1 MQWHQLD
8 CIQTVCTSL
17 QTDNHTNTSS
27 LNFYRPDAQPPDTQ
41 PIASNHSVQQVHNKP
56 NAYDKSTASC
66 TTNRTNPT
74 RAQTPLVRF
83 VADLLYSSLQR
94 WLSTDKVKCTTNV
107 EQNKFTTTF
116 TASYRPG
123 GGETICPR
131 PRRWQFDMRRI
142 YVRPRTGPQFA
153 HPWWLASCRQP
164 ACLYPRLGQT
174 AGRTDG
180 RIAVSLNAP
189 VRRGHNKSTTNQPHL
204 GMSMTC

>member
-27 LNFYRPDAQPPDTQ
+27 LNFYRPDALPPDTQ

-74 RAQTPLVRF
+74 SAQTPLVRF

-123 GGETICPR
+123 GGETICPPAPAVGSLTCGGSTSVHGRVRSSHIHGGR
-131 PRRWQFDMRRI
+131 PAAGSQRAYILGWD
-142 YVRPRTGPQFA
+142 
-153 HPWWLASCRQP
+153 RQP
-164 ACLYPRLGQT
+164 GGQT
-174 AGRTDG
+174 DG
-180 RIAVSLNAP
+180 SRYRLMLPYGGGI
-189 VRRGHNKSTTNQPHL
+189 TNPQQINHISACP
-204 GMSMTC
+204 